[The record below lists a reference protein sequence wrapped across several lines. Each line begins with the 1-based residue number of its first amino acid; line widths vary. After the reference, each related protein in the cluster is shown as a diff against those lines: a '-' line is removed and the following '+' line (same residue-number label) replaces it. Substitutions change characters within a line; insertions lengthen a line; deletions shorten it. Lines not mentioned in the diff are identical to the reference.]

1 MFALTEHFCSDL
13 DKLKNPDM
21 NIDFKEDFP
30 SRNEFYQ
37 LFNTSGWNEEY
48 KLTAAELMEAL
59 RNSWFM
65 ISAYD
70 QDRFIGF
77 GRMICDGVV
86 HALILDLIVH
96 PEYQNQGMG
105 TTILDKLVEKCRQHK
120 IKDIQLFS
128 VKGKA
133 GFYQKCGFKER
144 PVGAPGME
152 IKLFQNG

>member
-1 MFALTEHFCSDL
+1 MKAPIIYSKEIPGKSAFFDL
-13 DKLKNPDM
+13 
-21 NIDFKEDFP
+21 FV
-30 SRNEFYQ
+30 
-37 LFNTSGWNEEY
+37 TTGWNEAY
-48 KLTAAELMEAL
+48 RLDPDELYLAL
-59 RNSWFM
+59 ENSWYL
-65 ISAYD
+65 ISAYEN
-70 QDRFIGF
+70 DRLIGF

-120 IKDIQLFS
+120 IRDIQLFS

-144 PVGAPGME
+144 PEGAPGME
-152 IKLFQNG
+152 IKLFQNW